1 VGKCW
6 FCLLVAEAI
15 IIENLKKNR
24 LLALQA
30 KPMIEKGN
38 AKELL
43 DPNIAGTFDE
53 DQFHKMVLAAT
64 HCLTRAA
71 TYRPNIKEILKLL
84 RGEDDVS
91 KWVKIEED
99 DEDGFDDEVY
109 PNSNTELHLSLA
121 MVDVEDNDSVSNS
134 SLERSNNSL
143 FSSSSSSSQE
153 LQS

>member
-1 VGKCW
+1 MGKCW

-71 TYRPNIKEILKLL
+71 TYRPNIKE
-84 RGEDDVS
+84 VS
-91 KWVKIEED
+91 
-99 DEDGFDDEVY
+99 Y
-109 PNSNTELHLSLA
+109 SNFGRLITE
-121 MVDVEDNDSVSNS
+121 
-134 SLERSNNSL
+134 
-143 FSSSSSSSQE
+143 F
-153 LQS
+153 